1 MVQKKF
7 TNGKNV
13 INIILVISIVALGIM
28 FAYINLVQYRYG
40 INADVAAEGLLA
52 KVIWES
58 KEWTPKEWYF
68 STETRIVSPA
78 DVGALFYG
86 LTNSMCLSMGL
97 GCIVGGIFILWG
109 VWQLSKEL
117 EFDLT
122 QRLLLVFLVL
132 LLPNSKNQIE
142 LMYLFAGYYAFHVG
156 LYFVTLAYYL
166 KLLKREKLKIVQI
179 VFLWIFHFLLG
190 AQGVRILLI
199 VTGPLLAVELIRRA
213 YRLYLK
219 WEWRKDDNLVTAFAV
234 SVNMFAFLGGRLP
247 TSVGYSLSRNIR
259 KAPEKIFGI
268 VIPDFFKMFEWNS
281 LSFVEKAAFTVSFF
295 IVLYLIA
302 IIVWKG
308 IKKQNITGDE
318 WVISN
323 FFVSTLLTIAALTFT
338 TVDSSSRYFIAFF
351 FAIATGI
358 AYLWKK
364 NSFAVKSVI
373 VLIIVFIF
381 AGNCQR
387 VYYPMVCDKSYK
399 NSEFALVGE
408 YLIQEGYEYAY
419 SGFEQANCITVMTDG
434 KIQVSAIDSFEDM
447 RICKWLTSK
456 KWYVPNVPKES
467 KTAYVVTEY
476 RLEEFAPFLEEHAK
490 DLEFKT
496 KIGIFNIYGSDYN
509 YSYVTD

>member
-1 MVQKKF
+1 MAKNKI
-7 TNGKNV
+7 TKGKNI
-13 INIILVISIVALGIM
+13 INIILMILIIMLGVM
-28 FAYINLVQYRYG
+28 FIYINLVQYRYG

-78 DVGALFYG
+78 DIGALFYG
-86 LTNSMCLSMGL
+86 LTNSICLAMGL
-97 GCIVGGIFILWG
+97 GCIVGGIFILWS
-109 VWQLSKEL
+109 VWQLCKEL

-122 QRLLLVFLVL
+122 QKLLLVFLVL

-166 KLLKREKLKIVQI
+166 KLLKKEKLKIVQLI
-179 VFLWIFHFLLG
+179 FLWGFHFLLG

-199 VTGPLLAVELIRRA
+199 VTGPLLAVELVRRV
-213 YRLYLK
+213 YKMYLN
-219 WEWRKDDNLVTAFAV
+219 WEWKKEDNFVTAFAV
-234 SVNMFAFLGGRLP
+234 SVNLFAFLGGRLP

-259 KAPEKIFGI
+259 KAPEKLFGI
-268 VIPDFFKMFEWNS
+268 VIPDFFKMFEWEN
-281 LSFVEKAAFTVSFF
+281 LSFIEKAAFTVSFLM
-295 IVLYLIA
+295 VLYLIVV
-302 IIVWKG
+302 IICKG
-308 IKKQNITGDE
+308 IKKQNITVDE
-318 WVISN
+318 WVIFN
-323 FFVSTLLTIAALTFT
+323 FFISTLLTIAALTFT

-351 FAIATGI
+351 FAIAVGI
-358 AYLWKK
+358 AYSWKK
-364 NSFAVKSVI
+364 NSSVVKSA
-373 VLIIVFIF
+373 IVFVILVVLM
-381 AGNCQR
+381 GNCQR
-387 VYYPMVCDKSYK
+387 VYYPMVCDKSYTT
-399 NSEFALVGE
+399 SDFALVGE
-408 YLIQEGYEYAY
+408 YLMQEGYEYAY
-419 SGFEQANCITVMTDG
+419 SGFEQANCITVMADG

-447 RICKWLTSK
+447 RICKWLTSN

-467 KTAYVVTEY
+467 KTAYAVTDY

-509 YSYVTD
+509 YSYVAD